1 MWRGWLILY
10 CKIQLPMLQHFKPN
24 DSIINRT
31 KRTGLRYL
39 EIGYFSFVGAIVL
52 FAFLSSVVQIIAGP
66 DHFFLLLGK
75 TILYSNKN
83 FSIDIGVFLILLVFL
98 LYVVKKLVW
107 RYKKEAEFL

>member
-1 MWRGWLILY
+1 MY
-10 CKIQLPMLQHFKPN
+10 CKIQSPMVKNIKPN
-24 DSIINRT
+24 ETIIKRT
-31 KRTGLRYL
+31 KRTGFRYA
-39 EIGYFSFVGAIVL
+39 EIGYFSFVGAIIL